1 MVVSTNGT
9 FQNPPKWLQHLQK
22 PMVWGVRK
30 SLKQRSVHDV
40 EKHSDQ
46 FHLQHQQM
54 VREWVVKHASPNNT
68 PAQVCRTKLANHLLA
83 LAFFQACQAANLPK
97 IPWHTRHGLGFKP
110 RKTREPVKFKGPF
123 WWLYN
128 EPLQFL
134 EFHLNSEEV
143 NIMIF
148 SAINRINSW
157 SKCVQETVWPL
168 LGVRHFSSFFCKLR
182 SIHCGFESYI
192 MCMDIFVT
200 WPVIFFRRSAGGWT
214 SIKKRCSRR
223 MLSIDGDDL
232 VEGRQFIVILAM
244 FHSDTSSIANSY
256 SPIDTR
262 QTA

>member
-30 SLKQRSVHDV
+30 SLKQRGVHDV

-97 IPWHTRHGLGFKP
+97 IPWHTRHGLGFKKP
-110 RKTREPVKFKGPF
+110 GSRSNSKAHFGDFTMSLSNFWNFTWTQRRWTSWYFLPSTESTVQKMTGQSVGPNACKKQN
-123 WWLYN
+123 Y
-128 EPLQFL
+128 
-134 EFHLNSEEV
+134 
-143 NIMIF
+143 
-148 SAINRINSW
+148 
-157 SKCVQETVWPL
+157 PL

-200 WPVIFFRRSAGGWT
+200 WPVIFFAFPTGGWT
-214 SIKKRCSRR
+214 STKTLQVGCFRS
-223 MLSIDGDDL
+223 MEMTLSKG
-232 VEGRQFIVILAM
+232 G
-244 FHSDTSSIANSY
+244 NS
-256 SPIDTR
+256 
-262 QTA
+262 